1 MRSLSGFSFIDA
13 AVGLL
18 CNHGQRNQNPLKPV
32 YPVFLNK
39 GISKT
44 NAGIVNS
51 S

>member
-1 MRSLSGFSFIDA
+1 MGSLSGFSFIA
-13 AVGLL
+13 AEVGLL
-18 CNHGQRNQNPLKPV
+18 PNHGERNPNRLKPV
-32 YPVFLNK
+32 SPVFLNK